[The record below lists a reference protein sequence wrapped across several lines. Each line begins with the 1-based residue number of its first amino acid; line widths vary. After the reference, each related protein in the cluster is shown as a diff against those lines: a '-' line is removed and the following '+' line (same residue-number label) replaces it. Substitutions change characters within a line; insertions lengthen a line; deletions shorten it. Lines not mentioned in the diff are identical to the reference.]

1 MSRVNDALTRATGE
15 RSSTVSE
22 ESVPGAPDFGAL
34 LHAEEAAQLWPTERH
49 GAAPPVSQPAAV
61 PNSPRVDEHREEP
74 AVARASTDIGTAA
87 PNSLGTSESNRSAKL
102 IVNAEL
108 EAASVEQYRR
118 LAARLHLAQAEHG
131 TKLVMVTS
139 ALVGEGKTLTASNLA
154 LTLSESYRKRVL
166 LLDADLRR
174 PGIHDMFGIPNF
186 TGLNDGIR
194 SNEERKVP
202 VIRLTEHLSVLT
214 AGRPDSDPMAVLSS
228 DRMRRVLTDA
238 AAAFEWVIIDTPPV
252 ALLSDAHLLA
262 SLVDTVVL
270 VVRAGVTPL
279 EAIQTATVAV
289 GRDRIIGVVLNSA
302 ERDHRNPYRYY
313 SQPKTETEPLAVT
326 VTR

>member
-15 RSSTVSE
+15 RSSGASE
-22 ESVPGAPDFGAL
+22 ESAAVAPDFGAL
-34 LHAEEAAQLWPTERH
+34 LHAEEAAQLWPTERP
-49 GAAPPVSQPAAV
+49 AASEPAAV
-61 PNSPRVDEHREEP
+61 PAAPRVHAQEPEP
-74 AVARASTDIGTAA
+74 AASDAAQSIETVADAPKPIGRTAS
-87 PNSLGTSESNRSAKL
+87 ERSRKL
-102 IVNAEL
+102 VLNDEL
-108 EAASVEQYRR
+108 EPGSVEQYRR

-131 TKLVMVTS
+131 TKVVMVTS

-166 LLDADLRR
+166 LVDADLRR
-174 PGIHDMFGIPNF
+174 PGIHDIFGIPNF

-194 SNEERKVP
+194 SNDERKVP
-202 VIRLTEHLSVLT
+202 VIRLTQHLSVLT

-279 EAIQTATVAV
+279 EAIRTATVAV
-289 GRDRIIGVVLNSA
+289 GRDRILGVVLNSA
-302 ERDHRNPYRYY
+302 ERGHRNPYRYY
-313 SQPKTETEPLAVT
+313 GRAKTETEALT
-326 VTR
+326 VSATQ